1 MELSTLTIAAL
12 VIVVVM
18 FYMAIKLPKVRGIS
32 MPPGPT
38 GLPILGILPFL
49 DSAAPYKVSFGLVEV
64 ELREFRADTQVI

>member
-1 MELSTLTIAAL
+1 MELSTLTIAAI
-12 VIVVVM
+12 VIVVVV
-18 FYMAIKLPKVRGIS
+18 FYMAIKPPKRGIN

-64 ELREFRADTQVI
+64 ELREFRADPQMI

>member
-12 VIVVVM
+12 VIVIIV
-18 FYMAIKLPKVRGIS
+18 FYMAIKLPKVRGIN

-49 DSAAPYKVSFGLVEV
+49 DSDAPYKVS
-64 ELREFRADTQVI
+64 